1 MIIISVAILWIS
13 THSIAKY
20 QVLEMNDE
28 LTSLDYDQPR
38 VTSFR
43 MINNDVH
50 PIVIAFEY
58 ITVVWF
64 LFDMTVRFIVAPDK
78 RAYLHNPNNLID
90 IVATTSLLV
99 HFVLEIY
106 LDTFV
111 LQCIQVVRVFRLL
124 RLFTYHPGLQV
135 ILTSIKMSVSILQLL
150 IFFLIVS
157 STLFGALIFYAERL
171 TLSDGQDNL
180 FIRYLNLIIH

>member
-1 MIIISVAILWIS
+1 MIIVSVAILWIS
-13 THSIAKY
+13 THSVAKH
-20 QVLEMNDE
+20 QLLEMNHE
-28 LTSLDYDQPR
+28 LVSLDYEQPQR

-50 PIVIAFEY
+50 PVVIAFEY

-64 LFDMTVRFIVAPDK
+64 LFDIIVRFIVAPDK

-106 LDTFV
+106 IDSFI
-111 LQCIQVVRVFRLL
+111 LQCVQVVRVFRLL

-171 TLSDGQDNL
+171 TIADGQDNL
-180 FIRYLNLIIH
+180 FIR